1 VLALAGSVSLAL
13 AGLALVAAGRA
24 NTR

>member
-1 VLALAGSVSLAL
+1 VAPLAGAYGAL

-24 NTR
+24 RPR